1 MKRSFITDEATQDF
15 SAALDL
21 AERFGFEGVEL
32 RSVENIPVDRIS
44 PDAARAY
51 QKALDARGLEVCDLA
66 SSFFK
71 CSLDDRE
78 AVAENIQK
86 LRRLCDLA
94 EIFGCSYIRGFAF
107 FKGSGERLEDRMAE
121 ILERFREPLTLLEE
135 RGLTLLLES
144 DPSVYT
150 TNHRLLAQL
159 LDALNSPAAG
169 AIFDP
174 GNDVFDE
181 RGEIP
186 YPDGYGFVRKYI
198 HHVHIKDAVKNAAGE
213 PECVKV
219 GTGLVPYPELLAALK
234 DDGYDGYCSLETH
247 YRLGAR
253 ISEELMRLPQG
264 GSFSDG
270 GMAATAESALALNRL
285 LKEAEAE

>member
-1 MKRSFITDEATQDF
+1 MKRSFLTDEATQDF
-15 SAALDL
+15 SAALDF
-21 AERFGFEGVEL
+21 AERFGFDGVEL
-32 RSVENIPVDRIS
+32 RSVENVPIDRI
-44 PDAARAY
+44 PLDTARAY
-51 QKALDARGLEVCDLA
+51 KKALDARGLAVSDLA

-78 AVAENIQK
+78 AVAENLRK

-94 EIFGCSYIRGFAF
+94 ELFGCPYIRGFAF
-107 FKGSGERLEDRMAE
+107 FKGPGERLEDRMGEIAE
-121 ILERFREPLTLLEE
+121 QFREPLRLLGS

-150 TNHRLLAQL
+150 TNHQLLARL
-159 LDALNSPAAG
+159 LDALDSPAAG

-174 GNDVFDE
+174 GNDIFDE
-181 RGEIP
+181 RGEVP
-186 YPDGYGFVRKYI
+186 YPDGYGYIRKYI
-198 HHVHIKDAVKNAAGE
+198 RHVHIKDAVKNAAGE

-219 GTGLVPYPELLAALK
+219 GAGLVRYPELLAALK
-234 DDGYDGYCSLETH
+234 ADGYQGYCSLETH

-264 GSFSDG
+264 SGFSDG
-270 GMAATAESALALNRL
+270 GMAATGESALALEQL
-285 LKEAEAE
+285 LKEVG